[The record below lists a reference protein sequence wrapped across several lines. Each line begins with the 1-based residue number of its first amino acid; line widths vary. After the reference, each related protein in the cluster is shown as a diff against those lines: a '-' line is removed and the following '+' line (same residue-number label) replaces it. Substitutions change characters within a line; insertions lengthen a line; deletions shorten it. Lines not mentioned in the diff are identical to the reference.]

1 MAIIVGN
8 RISNITNSTTVKTDY
23 SGYVVHTFSTPGATT
38 FSVTGSGTVID
49 VLVVGGGG
57 GGGLNPRTNWAGG
70 GGAGATLYSKNIPLV
85 AGVSYPIIIGAGGLG
100 PFSGAATT
108 FTYNGGSI
116 TAQGG
121 GFGSPGPGNSGGPSP
136 QASGGAGNPAG
147 TGANVIGLGFPG
159 QVAGGPGNPG
169 GGGGAGSA
177 GGSFLQGVGGQGVP
191 YTITG
196 SPIFYSGGGSGGQPL
211 HPTSFPTM
219 FGLGGSTATSTP
231 GAAGNPGCVI
241 IRYIG

>member
-38 FSVTGSGTVID
+38 FSVTGTGTVVD

-57 GGGLNPRTNWAGG
+57 AGAVNGRTNWAGG

-100 PFSGAATT
+100 PSSGAATT

-121 GFGSPGPGNSGGPSP
+121 GFGGGPSGTAAGGPSP
-136 QASGGAGNPAG
+136 QASGGAGFPIG
-147 TGANVIGLGFPG
+147 IGANVVGLGFPG
-159 QVAGGPGNPG
+159 QPAGGPGAPG

-177 GGSFLQGVGGQGVP
+177 GVLQGVGGQGVP